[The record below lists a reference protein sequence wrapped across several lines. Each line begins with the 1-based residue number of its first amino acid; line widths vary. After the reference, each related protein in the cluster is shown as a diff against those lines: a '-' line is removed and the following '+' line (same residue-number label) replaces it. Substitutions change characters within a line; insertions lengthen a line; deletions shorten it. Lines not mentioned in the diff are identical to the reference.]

1 MEKCPPLE
9 EIHVYNLVLKPIL
22 VCSSAT
28 VDHLPRSLTLSLA
41 PSSVTLTI
49 CMSSVTASMNILC
62 ALPPFQ
68 PGSSIFSILC
78 PLLRL
83 SVCTNLISLTS
94 LKTWAF
100 PLIHSLLILSPPG
113 HPNKSSVYSV
123 NSATSSSTACLFVI
137 SFHCYCYLP
146 VTNLLTPPSL
156 HSLLLLSCALCCFGW
171 FKLLYVQ
178 NSLHLHR
185 FTCLPFIKNSMTCCW
200 LILLTACAPP
210 LLIEALVLLILYI

>member
-100 PLIHSLLILSPPG
+100 PLIHSLLILFPPG
-113 HPNKSSVYSV
+113 HPNKTSV
-123 NSATSSSTACLFVI
+123 SSTLLPPAP
-137 SFHCYCYLP
+137 LP
-146 VTNLLTPPSL
+146 VF
-156 HSLLLLSCALCCFGW
+156 LLSAFTVTVIFLSQI
-171 FKLLYVQ
+171 Y
-178 NSLHLHR
+178 SLHLPCTLFFSSLVHSVALDDLNSSTFKTPCI
-185 FTCLPFIKNSMTCCW
+185 FTDSPVSLS
-200 LILLTACAPP
+200 
-210 LLIEALVLLILYI
+210 